1 MLKAGI
7 FFQNWMLK
15 TGIFFQNWM
24 LRENYAVIYNGL
36 FLKRS

>member
-7 FFQNWMLK
+7 FFK
-15 TGIFFQNWM
+15 NWM